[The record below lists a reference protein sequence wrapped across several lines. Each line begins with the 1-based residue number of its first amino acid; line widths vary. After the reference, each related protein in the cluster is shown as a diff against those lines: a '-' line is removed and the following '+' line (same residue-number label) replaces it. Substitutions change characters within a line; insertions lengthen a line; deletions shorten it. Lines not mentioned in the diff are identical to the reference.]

1 MVAKPSIVV
10 SHVEEIFRDDLGQ
23 YWSPAQ
29 VTLTWPPL
37 TEISGPSVIMNVV
50 ATSRP
55 DMTLDQLYKD
65 PSKQQVATVTFS
77 VPIVDWGRRKA
88 QMQTAYANKRLN
100 DYVIAQDE
108 VTFEQQILTQVRQ
121 FEMLYTQ
128 IEITKKSDEVALKR
142 YNVAQNRYLIGK
154 IDITNLNIAL
164 TEKDNAKRAYINA
177 LRQFFVVMHN

>member
-55 DMTLDQLYKD
+55 DMTLDQLYKAHLSAAHD
-65 PSKQQVATVTFS
+65 VLTAALLAMEEPVIEANNDMRAS
-77 VPIVDWGRRKA
+77 PYRMKA
-88 QMQTAYANKRLN
+88 QQPR
-100 DYVIAQDE
+100 
-108 VTFEQQILTQVRQ
+108 VRDVH
-121 FEMLYTQ
+121 
-128 IEITKKSDEVALKR
+128 SGVVR
-142 YNVAQNRYLIGK
+142 SGVCR
-154 IDITNLNIAL
+154 
-164 TEKDNAKRAYINA
+164 KDQPFLPRS
-177 LRQFFVVMHN
+177 